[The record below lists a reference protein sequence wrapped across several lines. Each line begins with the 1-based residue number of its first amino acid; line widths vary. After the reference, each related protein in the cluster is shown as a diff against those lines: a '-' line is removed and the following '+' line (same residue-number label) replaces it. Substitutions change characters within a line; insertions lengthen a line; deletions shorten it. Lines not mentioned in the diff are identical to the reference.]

1 MHTHVDADLH
11 AEVSARHTLSA
22 TFGKV
27 GSLPAEAMTG
37 CGIRVPYAETATDP
51 GAVSCPDCRDY
62 AHRRYLELA
71 DYVVRATD
79 IPGTPPDLRAQA
91 ARARVEYQELAG
103 RYAAPRE

>member
-11 AEVSARHTLSA
+11 SEVAVRNLTAA
-22 TFGKV
+22 TFGLV
-27 GSLPAEAMTG
+27 GSLPAQATTG
-37 CGIRVPYAETATDP
+37 CGIRVPYVETSTEPDS
-51 GAVSCPDCRDY
+51 VTCPPCREY

-79 IPGTPPDLRAQA
+79 IPGTPPDLRARA
-91 ARARVEYQELAG
+91 ARARTEYQELAG